1 MLSLRML
8 LRNWRG
14 GELGLILWAL
24 VLAVA
29 VVTSVSLLAERIE
42 RALTNESSSFLAS
55 DLVVQSSKITNVDW
69 LLEAQSKKVSTAQM
83 LSFSSMVFNG
93 DDMHLASI
101 KAVESSYPLRGAI
114 RHSDQPFSDDPAAEQ
129 TVRTGPPIGEAW
141 ADARLLPL
149 LRIEL
154 GDSIE
159 FGDSRVKISR
169 VLIEEPDSGGS
180 YSFFGARVL
189 MNYADIPSAGII
201 QPGSRVT
208 YRYLMAAGVDAQKE
222 FSEYIAW
229 LKPQLDIHDRLIT
242 PDQAQASIADT
253 MDKGRRFLLL
263 AGSIG
268 VVLAGI
274 ALALA
279 SHHFASGQTKQ
290 VALFKS
296 WGISAH
302 RVRNMYFQQSLWMG
316 LGGSLAGLVIGF
328 LFHLLLLFIVSD
340 WLPIALPAAG
350 PRPWITGL
358 ATGLICLAGF
368 TLPALWHL
376 PAQSPLVVLRQDA
389 VLKPLSSAV
398 RIVLGVGAIA
408 GLLLWYSN
416 NLYLSL
422 AILVGFG
429 VTALASILAGLFL
442 LRLGKQ
448 YGQRLGSIW
457 RLALANLWRRKAQ
470 SLIQMVGFS
479 GAIALLMIMVV
490 VRTSL
495 IDEWRFQL
503 AEDAPNHFLVNVASY
518 ELDGVKQLVNDQE
531 LDTAGWY
538 AMVRGRMTAINGK
551 LITESQKD
559 SHESFR
565 RELNLSW
572 TSELPEGNK
581 VTQGEWWDSSAVTN
595 LATADDPEGQ
605 IIAPLSI
612 EDELAGELGLTLGDR
627 VTFSL
632 GGLSFEAQVTS
643 ARSLNWDNMTPN
655 FYFLFPEGLLEDYPR
670 TSMTSVYIPPQKKL
684 LVNDLLRNYPTV
696 QVIELDKI
704 IERIRTIVSQIT
716 RGLEVMTLLILGC
729 GVLVMFAAVSLSMT
743 ERLQESA
750 ILRTLGS
757 SRRLILGIQLI
768 EFSALGAMAGLLAS
782 AGAEFSVAMLQRFMF
797 DLPFSL
803 HSWLWYTGPS
813 IGGVLVGGLGVAYSR
828 KAVVQPPLEVLR
840 SL

>member
-1 MLSLRML
+1 MLSLKML
-8 LRNWRG
+8 LRTWRG
-14 GELGLILWAL
+14 GELGLILWSL

-42 RALTNESSSFLAS
+42 RALTDESSSFLAS
-55 DLVVQSSKITNVDW
+55 DLVVKSSKVTNPDW
-69 LLEAQSKKVSTAQM
+69 LLEAKNKKVSTAQM
-83 LSFSSMVFNG
+83 LSFSSMVFK
-93 DDMHLASI
+93 DEDMHLASI
-101 KAVESSYPLRGAI
+101 KAVEPNYPLRGFIKRSTTAFT
-114 RHSDQPFSDDPAAEQ
+114 SDISLIEEVDY
-129 TVRTGPPIGEAW
+129 GPPQGEVW
-141 ADARLLPL
+141 VDARLLPL
-149 LRIEL
+149 LNIQLGDEIEL
-154 GDSIE
+154 GDTSL
-159 FGDSRVKISR
+159 RVSHIL
-169 VLIEEPDSGGS
+169 VEEPDSGGS

-189 MNYADIPSAGII
+189 MSFADIPSAGII

-208 YRYLMAAGVDAQKE
+208 YRYLMAAGAGAEGQFAEYVD
-222 FSEYIAW
+222 W

-296 WGISAH
+296 WGVSAY
-302 RVRNMYFQQSLWMG
+302 RVRSMYFQQSVWMG
-316 LGGSLAGLVIGF
+316 LGGSLVGLAVGF
-328 LFHLLLLFIVSD
+328 LFHLLLLFIVSE
-340 WLPIALPAAG
+340 WLPIELPAAG
-350 PRPWITGL
+350 VRPWITGL
-358 ATGLICLAGF
+358 ATGLLCLAGF

-376 PAQSPLVVLRQDA
+376 PAQSPLAVLRQDV
-389 VLKPLSSAV
+389 VLKPLSSVV
-398 RIVLGVGAIA
+398 RVIFGVGAIA

-422 AILVGFG
+422 AILAGFG
-429 VTALASILAGLFL
+429 LTALFSILIGLFL

-457 RLALANLWRRKAQ
+457 RLALSNLWRRKVQ

-518 ELDGVKQLVNDQE
+518 ELDGVKQLVNDQQ
-531 LDTAGWY
+531 LDTSGWY
-538 AMVRGRMTAINGK
+538 SMVRGRMTAINGA
-551 LITESQKD
+551 LITEAQKD

-572 TSELPEGNK
+572 TAELPEGNK
-581 VTQGEWWDSSAVTN
+581 VTQGEWWDSSVVKN
-595 LATADDPEGQ
+595 LATAEDPVGQ
-605 IIAPLSI
+605 IVAPLSI
-612 EDELAGELGLTLGDR
+612 EDELAGELGLTVGDR
-627 VTFSL
+627 LTFSV
-632 GGLSFEAQVTS
+632 GGLTFEAQVTN

-670 TSMTSVYIPPQKKL
+670 TSMTSLYIPPQKKL

-704 IERIRTIVSQIT
+704 IERIRTIVSQVT

-729 GVLVMFAAVSLSMT
+729 GVLVMFAAVSLSMS

-768 EFSALGAMAGLLAS
+768 EFSALGLMAGLLAS
-782 AGAEFSVAMLQRFMF
+782 AGAELTVAMLQRFMF

-813 IGGVLVGGLGVAYSR
+813 LGGLLVGTLGVAYSR